1 MVKDTGPALT
11 QGKNTKPVPP
21 VQPRPEPKGKGFR
34 FAAGAVALLAGLAL
48 AGPAQASTGT
58 CQRFHVEIDG
68 AHTGYYDVYTS
79 ESAGVTTVTEIKY
92 RTVLLLWK
100 ADRLTLATSDDG
112 ANFTVRDVEGGE
124 SKTKNDVL
132 PRFDIFPNVSF
143 STPVSYRVS
152 AWDSSG
158 ATHVTESV
166 SC

>member
-1 MVKDTGPALT
+1 MERDKGNGLMA
-11 QGKNTKPVPP
+11 GKNTKPVPP
-21 VQPRPEPKGKGFR
+21 VKPRPEPKGKGLR
-34 FAAGAVALLAGLAL
+34 FAAGVVALLAGLAL

-58 CQRFHVEIDG
+58 CQRFHVEIDD

-100 ADRLTLATSDDG
+100 ANRLTLASSDG
-112 ANFTVRDVEGGE
+112 TNFTVRDVEGGE

-132 PRFDIFPNVSF
+132 PRFDVFPNVSF
-143 STPVSYRVS
+143 LTPVSYRVS